1 MDKQSQIV
9 LATANRHKR
18 EELFSVLG
26 DMSVDWLTLDS
37 FPEIDHIEE
46 TGKTL
51 EDNSRI
57 KARTVHKITGLP
69 SLADDTGLEV
79 DALEGAPGVNSA
91 RYAGENVSF
100 VENVRKL
107 LQELNGIPK
116 KQRTAQF
123 RSVMTFVWEDGELS
137 TEGMIQGLITDENRG
152 TGGFGYDPVF
162 YIPSMQ
168 KTFAEMT
175 LEEKNKISHRGLAIQ
190 KMRHFLSNW
199 LALQPQPQS

>member
-123 RSVMTFVWEDGELS
+123 RSVMTFVWEEGELS